1 MKMFDV
7 ISNGAT
13 KAFDIVF
20 APAYGLI
27 GLTINLLCDTETI
40 KTVVKEDE
48 ELSPDKSTDS
58 SVQYWLDTYRDKQ
71 SKKK

>member
-1 MKMFDV
+1 MFDV

-58 SVQYWLDTYRDKQ
+58 SVQYWLDTYSDKQ